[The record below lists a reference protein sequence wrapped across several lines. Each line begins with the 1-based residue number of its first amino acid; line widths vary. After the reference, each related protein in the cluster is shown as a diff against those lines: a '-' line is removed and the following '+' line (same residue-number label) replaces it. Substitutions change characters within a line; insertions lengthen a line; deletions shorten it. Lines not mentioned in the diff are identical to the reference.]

1 LSSHGIIEAPTL
13 VRDRL
18 FIGGDFVK
26 SDADDLIAVV
36 SPATEKRIGSAPS
49 STPADVARAVR
60 AARGAFDDG
69 PWPRMSPAE
78 RADALQPFGE
88 YLRSRVPQIAQLITE
103 EMGSPITFSNRL
115 QAPVPLMLLDYFRE
129 LAMTFPFEE
138 DRAGLT
144 GPARILREPVGVVGQ
159 IVPWNAPL
167 ILTMVNLAPALL
179 AGCTVVLKPAPETP
193 LDAYLL
199 ADAALE
205 AGLPPG
211 VLNIVP
217 ADRVNSEAL
226 VRHPLVDKISFTGS
240 SATGRRVAALCGEQF
255 KRVTLECGGKS
266 PAIILEDA
274 DLDSVVPALMPY
286 AIMMSGQHCLAQTR
300 ILAHRSRYQQT
311 VDAISQAASALTVG
325 DPHDPATEVGPLVA
339 ERQRRRVE
347 DYIASGRQ
355 EGAVVTVGGGRPPG
369 RPKGWYV
376 EPTVFADVESH
387 MRIAQDEI
395 FGPVL
400 VVIPFDDDNDAI
412 RIANDS
418 KYGLSGSVWTPD
430 QDRALRI
437 ARGVRTGSLTLNGYR
452 IEFGAPFGGY
462 KESGIG
468 REFGPEGLSSFL
480 EYKTIN
486 LPNGTA
492 RRRG

>member
-1 LSSHGIIEAPTL
+1 MSWPATQAPIFSQ
-13 VRDRL
+13 DRL
-18 FIGGDFVK
+18 FIGGELVTPASEDVIEVI
-26 SDADDLIAVV
+26 SPVTEERIA
-36 SPATEKRIGSAPS
+36 TAPS
-49 STPADVARAVR
+49 STPEDIDRAVR
-60 AARGAFDDG
+60 AARAAFDDG
-69 PWPRMSPAE
+69 PWPRMSPQE
-78 RADALQPFGE
+78 RADALGPVGD
-88 YLRSRVPQIAQLITE
+88 YLRARIPEIAQLITE
-103 EMGSPITFSNRL
+103 EMGSPISFSNHL
-115 QAPVPLMLLDYFRE
+115 QAPIPVMLLDYFRT
-129 LAMTFPFEE
+129 LAATFPFEE
-138 DRAGLT
+138 DRAGVS
-144 GPARILREPVGVVGQ
+144 GPARILREPVGVVGL

-167 ILTMVNLAPALL
+167 ILTMAGLAPALI
-179 AGCTVVLKPAPETP
+179 AGCSVVLKPAPETP

-199 ADAALE
+199 AEAAME
-205 AGLPPG
+205 ARLPAG

-217 ADRVNSEAL
+217 ADRRNSEAL

-255 KRVTLECGGKS
+255 KRLTLECGGKS

-274 DLDSVVPALMPY
+274 DIDSVVPALMPF

-300 ILAHRSRYQQT
+300 ILAHRTRYQQV
-311 VDAISQAASALTVG
+311 VDAISQAASLLRVG
-325 DPHDPATEVGPLVA
+325 DPHDPSTEVGPLVA

-347 DYIASGRQ
+347 DYIASGRSG
-355 EGAVVTVGGGRPPG
+355 GATITAGGGRPASQ
-369 RPKGWYV
+369 PKGWYV
-376 EPTVFADVESH
+376 EPTVFANVDNS
-387 MRIAQDEI
+387 MRIAQEEI

-400 VVIPFDDDNDAI
+400 VVIPFDDDEDAV

-430 QDRALRI
+430 LDRAMHI
-437 ARGVRTGSLTLNGYR
+437 ARQVRTGSLTLNRYR

-486 LPNGTA
+486 LPGGTVH
-492 RRRG
+492 

>member
-1 LSSHGIIEAPTL
+1 MDKQPT
-13 VRDRL
+13 RL
-18 FIGGDFVK
+18 FIGGEMVK
-26 SDADDLIAVV
+26 PEAEDVIEVI
-36 SPATEKRIGSAPS
+36 SPATEERIGTAPS
-49 STPADVARAVR
+49 STPGDISRAVR
-60 AARGAFDDG
+60 AARAAFDDG
-69 PWPRMSPAE
+69 PWPRMSPQE
-78 RADALQPFGE
+78 RADALEPFGE
-88 YLRSRVPQIAQLITE
+88 YLRSRVPEIAQLITE
-103 EMGSPITFSNRL
+103 EMGSPISFSNHL
-115 QAPVPLMLLDYFRE
+115 QAPVPVMLLDYFRK
-129 LAMTFPFEE
+129 LVATFPFEE

-144 GPARILREPVGVVGQ
+144 GPAQILREPVGVVGQ

-167 ILTMVNLAPALL
+167 ILTMVNLAPALI

-199 ADAALE
+199 AEAAME
-205 AGLPPG
+205 ADLPPG

-217 ADRVNSEAL
+217 ADRLNSEAL

-240 SATGRRVAALCGEQF
+240 SAIGRRVAALCGEQF

-274 DLDSVVPALMPY
+274 DIDSVVPALMPF

-300 ILAHRSRYQQT
+300 ILAHRSRYQEI
-311 VDAISQAASALTVG
+311 VDAISQAAAELRVG
-325 DPHDPATEVGPLVA
+325 DPHDPSTEVGPLVA

-347 DYIASGRQ
+347 DYIAGGRQ
-355 EGAVVTVGGGRPPG
+355 EGATITVGGGRPPSQ
-369 RPKGWYV
+369 PKGWYV
-376 EPTVFADVESH
+376 EPTIFANVDNS

-400 VVIPFDDDNDAI
+400 VVIPFDDDNDAV

-418 KYGLSGSVWTPD
+418 KYGLSGSVWTQD
-430 QDRALRI
+430 LDRAMRI
-437 ARGVRTGSLTLNGYR
+437 ARQVRTGSLTLNGYR

-486 LPNGTA
+486 LPGGESL
-492 RRRG
+492 RMESKGE